1 MAEYGNGVSFAQ
13 MCNYEKEKLKQALK
27 GRVRIGEDEDGFT
40 YAPADKEACD
50 KVVLAAF
57 DNIVY
62 YAIEAM
68 SSAHALEACLNRHGI
83 KPEKE
88 MHNFIH
94 DIQKAGD
101 LFKDYEYEEESADDE
116 YF

>member
-1 MAEYGNGVSFAQ
+1 MAEYGNGISFAQ

-27 GRVRIGEDEDGFT
+27 GRVRIGEDETGFT

-50 KVVLAAF
+50 KVVLTIF
-57 DNIVY
+57 DNMVY
-62 YAIEAM
+62 HAIEAM
-68 SSAHALEACLNRHGI
+68 SSAHALEACLKRHGV

-88 MHNFIH
+88 MGHYIH
-94 DIQKAGD
+94 DVQKAGE

>member
-27 GRVRIGEDEDGFT
+27 GRVRIGEDENGFT

-50 KVVLAAF
+50 KVALEIF
-57 DNIVY
+57 DNMVY
-62 YAIEAM
+62 YAIQGM
-68 SSAHALEACLNRHGI
+68 SSCHALEECLNRHGI

-88 MHNFIH
+88 MHNYIH
-94 DIQKAGD
+94 DVQKAGE
-101 LFKDYEYEEESADDE
+101 LFKDYEYEEFCADDE